1 MQALS
6 RAGLADSR
14 LDHGLESASPTTFR
28 VDKSTC
34 LTELLLWY
42 PDIPL
47 SIVCFSESSARKSTP
62 PFGGVLSLTK
72 IANLAVGRAGVELVS
87 TATVDAP
94 APLNGG
100 SVGARRGPPGPVRG
114 AEAAA
119 GANRRRNQGRKQAP
133 SHGGLTRPVR
143 RSVIDA
149 TEPGP
154 ACRAGPPRGSCAV
167 RGRCSP

>member
-6 RAGLADSR
+6 PTGLADS
-14 LDHGLESASPTTFR
+14 DPGEVFESASPTTLP

-34 LTELLLWY
+34 YRELPLCLS
-42 PDIPL
+42 DIAI
-47 SIVCFSESSARKSTP
+47 SKACFSERPARKSTP
-62 PFGGVLSLTK
+62 PYGGVLSLTK

-100 SVGARRGPPGPVRG
+100 SVGARRGLPGPVRC

-119 GANRRRNQGRKQAP
+119 GANRRRNYGPQQAP
-133 SHGGLTRPVR
+133 SHGGLTGPAALPPHPGRLAGPDRCESRR
-143 RSVIDA
+143 RSL
-149 TEPGP
+149 
-154 ACRAGPPRGSCAV
+154 
-167 RGRCSP
+167 